1 MPRSATKDPAR
12 IAHTTLIIL
21 CGLLL
26 LMPLFFV
33 SQIGLHLLGLPE
45 FNAFGR
51 DGQNLLANT
60 PTVSLVAPFI
70 RIPLLILT
78 VILLFRTPQ
87 GAAAC
92 FVLATV
98 VHLVSWVSILTN
110 TYFTLPTGYITLAL
124 EAAALYLFVRYPAL
138 RTPRPATGP
147 RETQTG

>member
-12 IAHTTLIIL
+12 IARTTLTIL

-45 FNAFGR
+45 FNVFGR

-110 TYFTLPTGYITLAL
+110 PYFTLPTGYITLAL